1 MGFHISTYQHDRP
14 THYSHPTPPDR
25 RTTIGLVVP
34 RWVCFLLAV
43 VRLVSKSLPHDPIFH
58 LDYIIVAVAHVNY
71 LYFTNQIMWG
81 GITVPEI
88 ECLSTQE
95 MTAYDSRIHQCIT
108 NVGFS
113 NVDQGLMFW
122 VATAERAL
130 I

>member
-1 MGFHISTYQHDRP
+1 M
-14 THYSHPTPPDR
+14 
-25 RTTIGLVVP
+25 VP
-34 RWVCFLLAV
+34 RWVCNCVPDYSF
-43 VRLVSKSLPHDPIFH
+43 IY
-58 LDYIIVAVAHVNY
+58 LDYVIITVAHANY

-113 NVDQGLMFW
+113 NVDRGLMFW